1 MSTPSTGSVE
11 GPKSRAV
18 TAVFASVRL
27 DVLDLQVPFFNPPHL
42 SPVIRISSIGIL
54 LL

>member
-18 TAVFASVRL
+18 TAVFVRL
-27 DVLDLQVPFFNPPHL
+27 DVLDLQVPFFPPHL